1 MPKDVNALPGAFYVM
16 AEPERPGP
24 DAGGGVQC
32 FSAESYDAESHE
44 VDGILYTG
52 AWVTRRDIDGQYWMR
67 IDTAGL
73 DLSRLTAGP
82 NGKSAVPLAIEHMPY
97 LDFNMTAGMVISAS
111 IDGAGR
117 LIGRFKLHADESAA
131 ELRQRIQA
139 GTIAS
144 LSIGIDVLERVVTVD
159 EAGTRFVTVT
169 QSRLKEASL
178 VGVAA
183 DPGAGLLSAQ
193 GGDGPRSA
201 GPTATRE
208 GHLMPPITQPTGA
221 QGAGTTMP
229 PAGGTPPPAP
239 PATPPAAAAALA
251 GTASPAAVAAGI
263 ATPAPAATPATIVS
277 AAEFAAL
284 QATAQGH
291 EAELATLR
299 EDKRQ
304 NDIRGMAT
312 AFGLEV
318 TLADEWITA
327 GLTLDQA
334 RGKAQEAFSAKQT
347 ATATPT
353 QPHASP
359 RSVFD
364 NRQARL
370 NAMVDGA
377 LLSARKITEEKACKG
392 ARDYAGL
399 SLIGLARQSLS
410 DAGVDTRGMGDAQV
424 AAEVLN
430 GHTSSDFPLATGAL
444 LDRMVRQGYEQRA
457 PVYPAISQRMDLPN
471 YRDHTFVSLGD
482 MPLPTTL
489 AENGE
494 IRQGT
499 FGEEGEVG
507 RLDHRAR
514 ALNVSRKMLI
524 NDSLGHFLRIPELLG
539 RALSRLEDRV
549 VIAVLMDNN
558 PMRDGIALF
567 AADHNNVAAA
577 GSGITVQALS
587 NAREA
592 MRKQIGVGDEAAGDE
607 PSIDID
613 LRPRFIL
620 TGPGRQTAAEQI
632 LRPIQSAKVSD
643 VNVFENGGSDNL
655 QPIVSN
661 YISGAP
667 EPWFVL
673 SDPADG
679 HGLMHGFLEGSGGSM
694 IETRPAWSTTGAEFR
709 VIHDFGAW
717 CADFR
722 GVYRNAGN

>member
-1 MPKDVNALPGAFYVM
+1 MAKDVNALPGAFYVM
-16 AEPERPGP
+16 AEPQRPGP

-32 FSAESYDAESHE
+32 FRAESYDADSHE

-52 AWVTRRDIDGQYWMR
+52 AWVTRSDIDGQYWMR

-82 NGKSAVPLAIEHMPY
+82 NGKSAVPLAIEHMPH
-97 LDFNMTAGMVISAS
+97 LAFNTTAGMLISAS

-117 LIGRFKLHADESAA
+117 LIGRFRLHADEGAA

-193 GGDGPRSA
+193 SGGGPRSA
-201 GPTATRE
+201 GLLANTGDHPMKPDNEQA
-208 GHLMPPITQPTGA
+208 GA
-221 QGAGTTMP
+221 QGAGT
-229 PAGGTPPPAP
+229 
-239 PATPPAAAAALA
+239 ATPPAAAAALA
-251 GTASPAAVAAGI
+251 GTASPAAVAAGT

-299 EDKRQ
+299 EEKRKH
-304 NDIRGMAT
+304 DIRGMAT

-334 RGKAQEAFSAKQT
+334 RAKAQEAFSAKQT
-347 ATATPT
+347 ATASPT
-353 QPHASP
+353 QPHAAP
-359 RSVFD
+359 RTLFD
-364 NRQARL
+364 NREGRL

-377 LLSARKITEEKACKG
+377 LVTVERLTEDKAAPG

-410 DAGVDTRGMGDAQV
+410 DAGVDTRGMGDAHV
-424 AAEVLN
+424 AAEVLS
-430 GHTSSDFPLATGAL
+430 GHSASDFPLATGAL
-444 LDRMVRQGYEQRA
+444 LDRMVRMGYNRRPPIYVGIA
-457 PVYPAISQRMDLPN
+457 QRMDLPN
-471 YRDHTFVSLGD
+471 YRPHTMVQLGD
-482 MPLPTTL
+482 MPLPTSL

-507 RLDHRAR
+507 RINHRAR
-514 ALNVSRKMLI
+514 ALNVSREMLV
-524 NDSLGHFLRIPELLG
+524 NDSLGLFLRMPEMLG
-539 RALSRLEDRV
+539 RSLAVLEDRL
-549 VIAVLMDNN
+549 VISVLLDNAN
-558 PMRDGIALF
+558 MRDGVPLF
-567 AADHNNVAAA
+567 DAAHGNLAASGA
-577 GSGITVQALS
+577 GITEAAVDAG
-587 NAREA
+587 RVA
-592 MRKQIGVGDEAAGDE
+592 MRTQKGVGDESRGDE
-607 PSIDID
+607 PHLDID
-613 LRPRFIL
+613 LNPRYL
-620 TGPGRQTAAEQI
+620 LVSPEREMAADK
-632 LRPIQSAKVSD
+632 LFGTVFAAKSTD
-643 VNVFENGGSDNL
+643 VNTLANGGSGG
-655 QPIVSN
+655 IEKKVSN
-661 YISGAP
+661 YVTGSPA
-667 EPWFVL
+667 PWFLL

-679 HGLMHGFLEGSGGSM
+679 HGLMYGFLEGAGGSM
-694 IETRPAWSTTGAEFR
+694 IETRPAWVTTGAEFR
-709 VIHDFGAW
+709 VVHDFGAW
-717 CADFR
+717 CGDFR
-722 GVYRNAGN
+722 GVYMNPGN